1 MDLNIERKNSYI
13 TSTEYFDGGARMS
26 WNLYYLIKSRNEVKH
41 HILTGQ
47 KPYDDWNYMEI
58 YNFFGVASVLGLE
71 ELYQREM
78 IKNN

>member
-13 TSTEYFDGGARMS
+13 TSTEYFDGGGRMS
-26 WNLYYLIKSRNEVKH
+26 CNLYYLIKSRNEIRSCINNH
-41 HILTGQ
+41 
-47 KPYDDWNYMEI
+47 NYKWVEGEFQEI
-58 YNFFGVASVLGLE
+58 YDFFEVVGIYGLE